1 LFRARQIN
9 HSPSTLPLV
18 PVLTKFDYNIFL
30 ITSMK
35 LLHELLRLELKS
47 TAFIRTQWP
56 EVTEWPSK
64 SGSLVINHLFT

>member
-1 LFRARQIN
+1 
-9 HSPSTLPLV
+9 
-18 PVLTKFDYNIFL
+18 
-30 ITSMK
+30 MK

-64 SGSLVINHLFT
+64 SGSLVINHFLRKLRPSKALYRRWLTGDDGIKRRVDER